1 MRDYRFSANKTLTI
15 HNGTSL
21 SAFDRHH
28 SSGCALRARLGVS
41 PEDFLLV
48 CIARLSEQ
56 KRIDILLLAMARIIR
71 DGVRCKC
78 VVVGDGPLRTELS
91 ERAWALGLTDCVFFE
106 GFQEDIGPYLRAGSA
121 FVLTSDKEG
130 LPLAILEAMA
140 CGLPCV
146 VTNVGGNAEAVVH
159 GVHGLVVGSGSVDE
173 VADAISYLVTHPQE
187 CVEMSRMAW
196 VRAHQAFDIE
206 DRMAQLRRVILN

>member
-41 PEDFLLV
+41 REDFLLV

-56 KRIDILLLAMARIIR
+56 KRIDILLLAMARITR

-106 GFQEDIGPYLRAGSA
+106 GFQEDIGPYLRGWQRLCRVN
-121 FVLTSDKEG
+121 FRQGRVR
-130 LPLAILEAMA
+130 PLQSLK
-140 CGLPCV
+140 PW
-146 VTNVGGNAEAVVH
+146 
-159 GVHGLVVGSGSVDE
+159 LVDYHV
-173 VADAISYLVTHPQE
+173 
-187 CVEMSRMAW
+187 W
-196 VRAHQAFDIE
+196 
-206 DRMAQLRRVILN
+206 